1 MRTKFKMHAALIG
14 LGVIIALTG
23 FGVVLAR
30 AVSHPGSRAEIAPSV
45 RPVLSVVAAPRM
57 TDTLGPF
64 AGTIEPRYSAA
75 VGFKIFGRLVA
86 RDVSVG
92 EVVKKAAWLAALD
105 PAPQIIAVR
114 SAEAAVASAEARL
127 ANASAAVQRHRV
139 LLEKHVT
146 PAAQFDVDQE
156 NLATAV
162 AALSQA
168 KANLTKARQD
178 LADTQLYADFNGV
191 VTSRSAE
198 IGQVLAPGQTVLT
211 IARPDVKEVVFDIP
225 DAMADALPPDAR
237 FDVALQLDPAVST
250 VGQVRVIEPE
260 ADQATR
266 TRRVRLTL
274 DGPPDAFRLG
284 TTIAVSITAAVSP
297 RMDLPLTALVE
308 QDGKT
313 FVWVADPTSKA
324 VALRAV
330 TLAARTDTTVVVTEG
345 LAAGDRVVTAGV
357 HSLATG
363 QVVKVAEEAVR

>member
-1 MRTKFKMHAALIG
+1 MRTKFKTHAALIG
-14 LGVIIALTG
+14 LCVIIALTG
-23 FGVVLAR
+23 FGVVIAR
-30 AVSHPGSRAEIAPSV
+30 AVSHPGSREEIAPSV
-45 RPVLSVVAAPRM
+45 RPVLSVVATPRM

-75 VGFKIFGRLVA
+75 VGFKIFGRLAA
-86 RDVSVG
+86 RDVNVG
-92 EVVKKAAWLAALD
+92 EVVKKGARLAALD
-105 PAPQIIAVR
+105 RAPQIIAVR

-127 ANASAAVQRHRV
+127 ANASATVQRHRV

-146 PAAQFDVDQE
+146 APAQFDVDQE

-162 AALSQA
+162 ATLSQA
-168 KANLTKARQD
+168 KANLTKAGQD

-198 IGQVLAPGQTVLT
+198 IGQVLAAGQTVLT
-211 IARPDVKEVVFDIP
+211 IARPDVKEAVFDIP

-237 FDVALQLDPAVST
+237 FDVALQLDPAVRT
-250 VGQVRVIEPE
+250 VGRVRVIEPE
-260 ADQATR
+260 ADPATR

-274 DGPPDAFRLG
+274 DDPPDAFRLG
-284 TTIAVSITAAVSP
+284 TTIAVSITTAVSP
-297 RMDLPLTALVE
+297 RIDLPLTALVE
-308 QDGKT
+308 QGGKT
-313 FVWVADPTSKA
+313 FVWVTDPTSKA

-330 TLAARTDTTVVVTEG
+330 TLAARTDTTVVITEG

-363 QVVKVAEEAVR
+363 QVVKVLEEAVR